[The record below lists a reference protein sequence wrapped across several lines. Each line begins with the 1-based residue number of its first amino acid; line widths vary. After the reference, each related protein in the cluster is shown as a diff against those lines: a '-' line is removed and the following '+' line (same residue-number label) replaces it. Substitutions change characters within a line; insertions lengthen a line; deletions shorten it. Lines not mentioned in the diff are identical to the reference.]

1 LGSWLDRIG
10 DAWPGARRDDVFV
23 YFNNDRGAA
32 AVRNARTLRRM
43 AANRG
48 FAAR

>member
-1 LGSWLDRIG
+1 
-10 DAWPGARRDDVFV
+10 VFV

-43 AANRG
+43 AGNRG
-48 FAAR
+48 FAVAAP